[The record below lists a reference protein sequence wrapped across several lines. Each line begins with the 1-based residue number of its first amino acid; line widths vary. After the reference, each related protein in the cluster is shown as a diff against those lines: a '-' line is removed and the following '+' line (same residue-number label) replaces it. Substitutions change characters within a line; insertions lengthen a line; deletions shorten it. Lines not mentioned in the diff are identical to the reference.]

1 MLLDIGSV
9 LTWHM
14 YHPLSVSL
22 VSRMWRHHL
31 RWPLCVTAIR
41 WFFVITCVAIVRI
54 VCVSTRSH
62 ATCQTKE
69 TIFICSI
76 FNSIRDTSNDIKYH
90 RPMYPPMQTEAAS
103 LKGNLTWNAFH
114 HGTWAKL
121 NLLYSSA
128 MLLSNFTNFEEFHS
142 SWRDIVLDVEE
153 RRNQFIYQFLNEI
166 PSFFSS

>member
-62 ATCQTKE
+62 ATCRTKE
-69 TIFICSI
+69 TIFN
-76 FNSIRDTSNDIKYH
+76 FYSIRDTSNDIKYH
-90 RPMYPPMQTEAAS
+90 RPMYPPIQTEAGS

-114 HGTWAKL
+114 HGTWGKIKL
-121 NLLYSSA
+121 VIRRQCCYLILLTSK
-128 MLLSNFTNFEEFHS
+128 NFT
-142 SWRDIVLDVEE
+142 RCDV
-153 RRNQFIYQFLNEI
+153 I
-166 PSFFSS
+166 SF